1 MRIDPTDGNAY
12 TDQDFVDH
20 YGPTNGPSKWATA
33 NKIPP
38 TEWKF
43 YHAPRNAIDMTN
55 LLNAPQCRQQKKSK
69 SEKCRQVVTSS
80 FRNPG
85 SPLIVFAPPKLGDDV
100 RAKTMS

>member
-1 MRIDPTDGNAY
+1 MRIDPDGNAY

-69 SEKCRQVVTSS
+69 SETYGRQVVTSS

-85 SPLIVFAPPKLGDDV
+85 SPLIFFAPPNLWDACT
-100 RAKTMS
+100 R

>member
-20 YGPTNGPSKWATA
+20 YGPTNTHTNGPSKWETA

-80 FRNPG
+80 FRSPA
-85 SPLIVFAPPKLGDDV
+85 SPLIFFTPPNL
-100 RAKTMS
+100 